1 MKVKNLLD
9 DIKTKSLNELT
20 DLAIN
25 LTEKLEREKNLE
37 IVINEYQNLIKLN
50 QIIEKKFKAT
60 SKEISSNTRD
70 KINKILKKKYEK
82 KIK

>member
-50 QIIEKKFKAT
+50 QLIEKKFKAT
-60 SKEISSNTRD
+60 SKEISSKTRE
-70 KINKILKKKYEK
+70 KINNILKKKYEK
-82 KIK
+82 